1 MLSLLSLPLLAAAA
15 HASALFPR
23 DYSGFKDPNAL
34 GGSMLTVVNNTY
46 PPGLGEP
53 LNVIIS
59 TESDPAVLKDSLYDG
74 GFQNYMLSVY
84 LSTQC
89 LGAQFSAVQEANLD
103 GRTNV
108 SEIQT
113 LRYNYGDPY
122 IGSCRETFEGGQH
135 LRYWTQNSTGAIF
148 MAVSVEMEL
157 AKGHD
162 IIRNGYN
169 AGRDFLVG
177 NLTNL
182 TEPLN
187 GRNLTNT
194 STFAGST
201 RYRNYTYHTDV
212 RYVSGLL
219 QNSSEDINHYITVE
233 DDGLPAIDGLVAVL
247 TVTITDRPEGTM
259 SAAQRTVASAALAAA
274 ALAVAVL
281 L

>member
-1 MLSLLSLPLLAAAA
+1 V
-15 HASALFPR
+15 H
-23 DYSGFKDPNAL
+23 
-34 GGSMLTVVNNTY
+34 
-46 PPGLGEP
+46 
-53 LNVIIS
+53 
-59 TESDPAVLKDSLYDG
+59 
-74 GFQNYMLSVY
+74 

-89 LGAQFSAVQEANLD
+89 LGAQFGSTQQANLD
-103 GRTNV
+103 GHTNV
-108 SEIQT
+108 TEIQT
-113 LRYNYGDPY
+113 LRHNYGDPY

-135 LRYWTQNSTGAIF
+135 LRYWSQEGTGAIF

-182 TEPLN
+182 TEPLD
-187 GRNLTNT
+187 GRNLTNS
-194 STFAGST
+194 STFAGGT
-201 RYRNYTYHTDV
+201 YFRNYTYHTEV

-219 QNSSEDINHYITVE
+219 QNSSDDINHYITVE

-259 SAAQRTVASAALAAA
+259 SAAGRAGASAFRAAA
-274 ALAVAVL
+274 ALAVAAL

>member
-1 MLSLLSLPLLAAAA
+1 MLPLLLLAAQ
-15 HASALFPR
+15 ASASLFPR
-23 DYSGFKDPNAL
+23 DNPAYAGFNDPNAQ

-46 PPGLGEP
+46 PPGMGEP

-59 TESDPAVLKDSLYDG
+59 ADSDPAVLKDSLYDG
-74 GFQNYMLSVY
+74 GFQNYMLSVH

-89 LGAQFSAVQEANLD
+89 LGAQFGAPQQANLD
-103 GRTNV
+103 GHTNV

-113 LRYNYGDPY
+113 LRHNYGDPY
-122 IGSCRETFEGGQH
+122 IGSCRETFDGGQH
-135 LRYWTQNSTGAIF
+135 LRYWKQNETGAIF
-148 MAVSVEMEL
+148 MAVSIEMEL
-157 AKGHD
+157 VKGHD

-182 TEPLN
+182 TAPLD

-194 STFAGST
+194 STFTGST
-201 RYRNYTYHTDV
+201 MFRNYTYQTDV
-212 RYVSGLL
+212 RYVNGLL
-219 QNSSEDINHYITVE
+219 RNSSDDINHYITVE

-247 TVTITDRPEGTM
+247 TVSITDRPEG
-259 SAAQRTVASAALAAA
+259 SKNAACRAGVSVVLGAV